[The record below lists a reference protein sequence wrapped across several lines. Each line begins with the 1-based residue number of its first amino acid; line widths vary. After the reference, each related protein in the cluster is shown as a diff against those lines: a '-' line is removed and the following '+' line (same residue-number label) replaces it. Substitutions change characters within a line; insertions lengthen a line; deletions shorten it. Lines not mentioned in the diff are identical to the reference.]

1 MYKSIKLVLDEIMGI
16 LLICILII
24 PMFVIA
30 ILVKVTSE
38 GPILFRQERY
48 GINSHKFVIYK
59 FRTMYIETPEIS
71 NQEFSDINNFITPLG
86 KVLRKFSL
94 DELPQLFNIV
104 KGDMSFIGPRPLADS
119 DFDVIEMRKKSGA
132 DRVKPGITGLAQ
144 VNGRNNILDND
155 KAYFDQLYVQNL
167 SFSIECIILL
177 KTFLNVFLAKDIN
190 NERSK

>member
-30 ILVKVTSE
+30 ILVKVTSK
-38 GPILFRQERY
+38 GSILFRQERY
-48 GINSHKFVIYK
+48 GINSRKFVIYK
-59 FRTMYIETPEIS
+59 FRTMYIETPEMS

-86 KVLRKFSL
+86 KILRKFSL

-119 DFDVIEMRKKSGA
+119 DFDVI
-132 DRVKPGITGLAQ
+132 
-144 VNGRNNILDND
+144 
-155 KAYFDQLYVQNL
+155 
-167 SFSIECIILL
+167 
-177 KTFLNVFLAKDIN
+177 
-190 NERSK
+190 